1 MPNLYA
7 WKERRLFGYEPL
19 PQDDAPRG
27 RIGIPRVLNMYEH
40 YPFWFTLFTELGY
53 RVELSPPSGKEL
65 FDLGLSSMPSQ
76 TVCYPAKLAHRAH
89 RLAPAQGAQA
99 HLFPLPAAR
108 APGEQ
113 RRRGRL
119 QLSGGGRVPG
129 SHPPEY
135 G

>member
-19 PQDDAPRG
+19 PQDGAPRG

-76 TVCYPAKLAHRAH
+76 TVCYPAKLAHGHIASLLRKASSASFSPACRAS
-89 RLAPAQGAQA
+89 AGK
-99 HLFPLPAAR
+99 AR
-108 APGEQ
+108 TPRTATTARWWPGTPK
-113 RRRGRL
+113 
-119 QLSGGGRVPG
+119 S
-129 SHPPEY
+129 SA
-135 G
+135 